1 MNAIEFV
8 KEFGVESAVKII
20 RSAPASATSY
30 RVSKNSK
37 LGLVGAYGRV
47 NNANCY
53 VTSLC
58 ELKQIIK
65 AFELVNLH
73 GSLKLANHYAMK
85 KTCLSEENTVND
97 LWDAINLVEQCQ

>member
-8 KEFGVESAVKII
+8 KKHGLEH
-20 RSAPASATSY
+20 
-30 RVSKNSK
+30 SKD
-37 LGLVGAYGRV
+37 V
-47 NNANCY
+47 ANGWITNY
-53 VTSLC
+53 EDIDLND
-58 ELKQIIK
+58 LKQIVE